1 MKQVQAVTRVG
12 TLPALLL
19 MIAGCASPRLSLY
32 TLESPG
38 ALATERP
45 LSPHSVV
52 IEVRRVVI
60 PDALDTQDI
69 VVRNGNQFDRSSTG
83 RWATRLSMAITH
95 YLTAQLAARR
105 PDALVTDQTQVGT
118 PNDRLYIAI
127 STLDITRA
135 GQAVLE
141 ADWTIVPRN
150 PSLPDRRQ
158 RGRFTAQGPVAS
170 DHDVV
175 VLLQALLQQLADAIV
190 IANLR

>member
-1 MKQVQAVTRVG
+1 
-12 TLPALLL
+12 
-19 MIAGCASPRLSLY
+19 
-32 TLESPG
+32 
-38 ALATERP
+38 
-45 LSPHSVV
+45 
-52 IEVRRVVI
+52 
-60 PDALDTQDI
+60 
-69 VVRNGNQFDRSSTG
+69 
-83 RWATRLSMAITH
+83 MAITR
-95 YLTAQLAARR
+95 YLTAALAARR

-118 PNDRLYIAI
+118 PNDRLYVAI

-175 VLLQALLQQLADAIV
+175 VLLQALLQQLANAID
-190 IANLR
+190 IASLR